1 MKILKKIK
9 NFWDDESGM
18 GVVEVVLIII
28 VLVGLVMLFK
38 KQITSLVNMLLSKMS
53 SILTRLVICFL
64 NNITRPTRTIIISTT
79 STTPIPL
86 SSSQKFFIFFNIF
99 IIPFSYLDKFF

>member
-9 NFWDDESGM
+9 NFWDDESGR

-53 SILTRLVICFL
+53 SQAKQI
-64 NNITRPTRTIIISTT
+64 
-79 STTPIPL
+79 
-86 SSSQKFFIFFNIF
+86 
-99 IIPFSYLDKFF
+99 

>member
-38 KQITSLVNMLLSKMS
+38 KQINSLVNMLLSKMS
-53 SILTRLVICFL
+53 SQAKQI
-64 NNITRPTRTIIISTT
+64 
-79 STTPIPL
+79 
-86 SSSQKFFIFFNIF
+86 
-99 IIPFSYLDKFF
+99 

>member
-28 VLVGLVMLFK
+28 VLVGRVMLFK

-53 SILTRLVICFL
+53 SQAKQI
-64 NNITRPTRTIIISTT
+64 
-79 STTPIPL
+79 
-86 SSSQKFFIFFNIF
+86 
-99 IIPFSYLDKFF
+99 

>member
-9 NFWDDESGM
+9 NFCDDESGM

-38 KQITSLVNMLLSKMS
+38 KQMTSLVNMLLSKMS
-53 SILTRLVICFL
+53 SQAKQI
-64 NNITRPTRTIIISTT
+64 
-79 STTPIPL
+79 
-86 SSSQKFFIFFNIF
+86 
-99 IIPFSYLDKFF
+99 

>member
-9 NFWDDESGM
+9 NFWEDESGM

-53 SILTRLVICFL
+53 SQAKQI
-64 NNITRPTRTIIISTT
+64 
-79 STTPIPL
+79 
-86 SSSQKFFIFFNIF
+86 
-99 IIPFSYLDKFF
+99 

>member
-9 NFWDDESGM
+9 NIWDDESGM

-53 SILTRLVICFL
+53 SQAKQI
-64 NNITRPTRTIIISTT
+64 
-79 STTPIPL
+79 
-86 SSSQKFFIFFNIF
+86 
-99 IIPFSYLDKFF
+99 

>member
-18 GVVEVVLIII
+18 GVAEVVLIII

-53 SILTRLVICFL
+53 SQAKQI
-64 NNITRPTRTIIISTT
+64 
-79 STTPIPL
+79 
-86 SSSQKFFIFFNIF
+86 
-99 IIPFSYLDKFF
+99 

>member
-38 KQITSLVNMLLSKMS
+38 KQITSHVNMLLSKMS
-53 SILTRLVICFL
+53 SQAKQI
-64 NNITRPTRTIIISTT
+64 
-79 STTPIPL
+79 
-86 SSSQKFFIFFNIF
+86 
-99 IIPFSYLDKFF
+99 

>member
-9 NFWDDESGM
+9 NFWDEESGM

-53 SILTRLVICFL
+53 SQAKQI
-64 NNITRPTRTIIISTT
+64 
-79 STTPIPL
+79 
-86 SSSQKFFIFFNIF
+86 
-99 IIPFSYLDKFF
+99 

>member
-38 KQITSLVNMLLSKMS
+38 KQITSLVNVLLSKMS
-53 SILTRLVICFL
+53 SQAKQI
-64 NNITRPTRTIIISTT
+64 
-79 STTPIPL
+79 
-86 SSSQKFFIFFNIF
+86 
-99 IIPFSYLDKFF
+99 

>member
-1 MKILKKIK
+1 MEILKKLK

-18 GVVEVVLIII
+18 GVVEMVLIII

-53 SILTRLVICFL
+53 SQAKQI
-64 NNITRPTRTIIISTT
+64 
-79 STTPIPL
+79 
-86 SSSQKFFIFFNIF
+86 
-99 IIPFSYLDKFF
+99 

>member
-1 MKILKKIK
+1 MEILKKLK
-9 NFWDDESGM
+9 NFWDDEIGM

-53 SILTRLVICFL
+53 SQAKQI
-64 NNITRPTRTIIISTT
+64 
-79 STTPIPL
+79 
-86 SSSQKFFIFFNIF
+86 
-99 IIPFSYLDKFF
+99 

>member
-18 GVVEVVLIII
+18 GVVEGVLIII

-53 SILTRLVICFL
+53 SQAKQI
-64 NNITRPTRTIIISTT
+64 
-79 STTPIPL
+79 
-86 SSSQKFFIFFNIF
+86 
-99 IIPFSYLDKFF
+99 

>member
-38 KQITSLVNMLLSKMS
+38 KQITSLVNMLLSKM
-53 SILTRLVICFL
+53 
-64 NNITRPTRTIIISTT
+64 ISQAKQ
-79 STTPIPL
+79 I
-86 SSSQKFFIFFNIF
+86 
-99 IIPFSYLDKFF
+99 

>member
-18 GVVEVVLIII
+18 WVVEVVLIII

-53 SILTRLVICFL
+53 SQAKQI
-64 NNITRPTRTIIISTT
+64 
-79 STTPIPL
+79 
-86 SSSQKFFIFFNIF
+86 
-99 IIPFSYLDKFF
+99 

>member
-53 SILTRLVICFL
+53 SQVKQI
-64 NNITRPTRTIIISTT
+64 
-79 STTPIPL
+79 
-86 SSSQKFFIFFNIF
+86 
-99 IIPFSYLDKFF
+99 

>member
-28 VLVGLVMLFK
+28 VLEGLVMLFK

-53 SILTRLVICFL
+53 SQAKQI
-64 NNITRPTRTIIISTT
+64 
-79 STTPIPL
+79 
-86 SSSQKFFIFFNIF
+86 
-99 IIPFSYLDKFF
+99 

>member
-18 GVVEVVLIII
+18 GVVEVVLIIM

-53 SILTRLVICFL
+53 SQAKQI
-64 NNITRPTRTIIISTT
+64 
-79 STTPIPL
+79 
-86 SSSQKFFIFFNIF
+86 
-99 IIPFSYLDKFF
+99 

>member
-38 KQITSLVNMLLSKMS
+38 KQITSLVNMLLSKMRYDKS
-53 SILTRLVICFL
+53 SDNSICIVDIC
-64 NNITRPTRTIIISTT
+64 NCN
-79 STTPIPL
+79 
-86 SSSQKFFIFFNIF
+86 FI
-99 IIPFSYLDKFF
+99 YLHYD

>member
-1 MKILKKIK
+1 
-9 NFWDDESGM
+9 M

-53 SILTRLVICFL
+53 SQAKQI
-64 NNITRPTRTIIISTT
+64 
-79 STTPIPL
+79 
-86 SSSQKFFIFFNIF
+86 
-99 IIPFSYLDKFF
+99 

>member
-28 VLVGLVMLFK
+28 VLVGLVILFK

-53 SILTRLVICFL
+53 SQAKQI
-64 NNITRPTRTIIISTT
+64 
-79 STTPIPL
+79 
-86 SSSQKFFIFFNIF
+86 
-99 IIPFSYLDKFF
+99 

>member
-38 KQITSLVNMLLSKMS
+38 KQVTSLVNMLLSKMS
-53 SILTRLVICFL
+53 SQAKQI
-64 NNITRPTRTIIISTT
+64 
-79 STTPIPL
+79 
-86 SSSQKFFIFFNIF
+86 
-99 IIPFSYLDKFF
+99 

>member
-18 GVVEVVLIII
+18 GVEEVVLIII

-53 SILTRLVICFL
+53 SQAKQI
-64 NNITRPTRTIIISTT
+64 
-79 STTPIPL
+79 
-86 SSSQKFFIFFNIF
+86 
-99 IIPFSYLDKFF
+99 

>member
-18 GVVEVVLIII
+18 GVVEVVLIMI

-38 KQITSLVNMLLSKMS
+38 NQITSLVNMLLSKMS
-53 SILTRLVICFL
+53 SQAKQI
-64 NNITRPTRTIIISTT
+64 
-79 STTPIPL
+79 
-86 SSSQKFFIFFNIF
+86 
-99 IIPFSYLDKFF
+99 